1 MKKIFLLTLMA
12 LATISGRAQ
21 SVLPDA
27 EAVVAKAASDTPE
40 ITAPDATV
48 PLPID
53 PNYLLQPDDIIEVV
67 VFREPDLTTNA
78 IVRKDGEFEMKLL
91 GAVKVAGLSV
101 DQATEAIR
109 AGLAKD
115 YLVSP
120 RVNLSIVSYAKKKI
134 NVLGEVRT
142 PGLYGYPEHGTL
154 MLSDAIAMAG
164 GFLPSADTA
173 HVVVRRTSGEK
184 SQTLQVDASSDDNA
198 QTDKFEIRPDDAI
211 TVTLLPKRHFTVL
224 GQVNRPG
231 TYDVSDSR
239 PIYLTDAVALAG
251 GFTRMANPSSVTLK
265 RSQDGHEIVMKLN
278 AKAMENSPDTQR
290 MLIANEDT
298 ITVPESMF

>member
-1 MKKIFLLTLMA
+1 
-12 LATISGRAQ
+12 LARAQ
-21 SVLPDA
+21 
-27 EAVVAKAASDTPE
+27 AVGPANETP
-40 ITAPDATV
+40 AV

-53 PNYLLQPDDIIEVV
+53 PNYLLQADDVIEVT

-115 YLVSP
+115 YLVNPHVS
-120 RVNLSIVSYAKKKI
+120 LSIVSYAKRKI

-154 MLSDAIAMAG
+154 MLSDAVAMAG
-164 GFLPSADTA
+164 GFLPTADAT
-173 HVVVRRTSGEK
+173 HVTVRRGEGDHAE
-184 SQTLQVDASSDDNA
+184 TIEVDASA
-198 QTDKFEIRPDDAI
+198 GEGTQADKFEVRPDDAI
-211 TVTLLPKRHFTVL
+211 TVAMLPKRHFTVL

-231 TYDVSDSR
+231 TYDITDNR
-239 PIYLTDAVALAG
+239 PVYLTDAVALAG
-251 GFTRMANPSSVTLK
+251 GFTRLANPSAVILK
-265 RSQDGHEIVMKLN
+265 RSQDGRETVMKVD
-278 AKAMENSPDTQR
+278 ARAMENSSGTQR
-290 MLIANEDT
+290 LLIANEDT